1 MGEGQEKRL
10 QSPCTARR
18 NDDSYE
24 KHKDQWVNMEGG
36 GGGGEDDSYNTSSL
50 DNSSTTNGSTTS
62 SLDMVDDACSS
73 SNSNGPLF
81 ELSELLS
88 HLPIKRGLS
97 KYYQGKSQS
106 FTSLSRVAS
115 IEDLA
120 KNETRNRRKGKASK
134 SYANGLDLHK
144 SYTLPKPIIA
154 KKVSR
159 GSMPSLC
166 FPGRRGS
173 FLNSARPPPIPLHKK
188 F

>member
-24 KHKDQWVNMEGG
+24 KHKDQWVG

-88 HLPIKRGLS
+88 HLPIK
-97 KYYQGKSQS
+97 
-106 FTSLSRVAS
+106 
-115 IEDLA
+115 
-120 KNETRNRRKGKASK
+120 
-134 SYANGLDLHK
+134 
-144 SYTLPKPIIA
+144 
-154 KKVSR
+154 
-159 GSMPSLC
+159 
-166 FPGRRGS
+166 
-173 FLNSARPPPIPLHKK
+173 
-188 F
+188 